1 MRKTFFTASL
11 LSVAFVIAC
20 FLFSDWRLYR
30 LKASFPPVET
40 SRPSVIAP
48 ATQRDPT
55 NPLAVA
61 DTPVPVFQEDAA
73 RRKSDDPFANMS
85 PAELAEQR
93 ALLNRG
99 KALLRQAEENMD
111 ILTARDSEL
120 ERLNKDIAAARQ
132 RLAKAETTL
141 ARMPYIDD
149 SGVDAAILAA
159 FDELAADES
168 AIDQIYQRSANDE
181 EFRANIIRT
190 VEAMAEPSD

>member
-11 LSVAFVIAC
+11 LCVAFVIAC
-20 FLFSDWRLYR
+20 FLFSEWRLNR
-30 LKASFPPVET
+30 LKTSFPPVQT
-40 SRPSVIAP
+40 SRPSGIAP
-48 ATQRDPT
+48 APQWDPT
-55 NPLAVA
+55 NPLTVA

-73 RRKSDDPFANMS
+73 RRKSDNPFANMS

-111 ILTARDSEL
+111 ILAARDSEL
-120 ERLNKDIAAARQ
+120 ARLSKDIVAARQ
-132 RLAKAETTL
+132 RLAKAEATL

-149 SGVDAAILAA
+149 SGVDPAILAA
-159 FDELAADES
+159 FDELAADET
-168 AIDQIYQRSANDE
+168 AIDEIYQRSANDE
-181 EFRANIIRT
+181 EFLANIIRT